1 VTVATAPSTDT
12 QAALPPSGVLLIDK
26 PEGWT
31 SHDVVAKVRRLLKTK
46 KVGHTG
52 TLDPMATG
60 VLPICIGDGTK
71 VAGIAQAADKVYE
84 VSMRLGVSTDTLDR
98 TGSILTTTPLAADVD
113 WPTQAQ
119 EQLIAF
125 TGDLMQIP
133 PMYSAI
139 KMGGEALYKKARRGE
154 TVARLP
160 RPVSIHSITDVRIS
174 IPDIHFTV
182 ACSKG
187 TYIRTLVADIG
198 TELGVGAHLTALRR
212 TRCGSAQIANSITME
227 QLLEL
232 AENGDITVPL
242 HPEDHLLDDLPLIRV
257 SEQTAARMVQ
267 GIAPKVSE
275 MTPAPHTSSPD
286 GCIAPGT
293 LCRATGETRGFFALL
308 ETGTD
313 PDSPARIRRLIK
325 TRVSC
330 LIWRILN
337 VHC

>member
-1 VTVATAPSTDT
+1 VTVATAPSTDMQT
-12 QAALPPSGVLLIDK
+12 VLPPSGVLLIDK

-60 VLPICIGDGTK
+60 VLPVCIGDGTK

-84 VSMRLGVSTDTLDR
+84 VTMQLGVSTDTLDR
-98 TGSILTTTPLAADVD
+98 TGTVLTTTALDEGVD
-113 WPTQAQ
+113 WPTKVRQ
-119 EQLIAF
+119 QLTAF
-125 TGDLMQIP
+125 TGDLMQTP
-133 PMYSAI
+133 PMYSAV

-154 TVARLP
+154 TVERAP
-160 RPVSIHSITDVRIS
+160 RPVTIHAITDVQMS
-174 IPDIHFTV
+174 IPEVRFTV

-187 TYIRTLVADIG
+187 TYIRTLAADIG
-198 TELGVGAHLTALRR
+198 EALGVGAHLTALRR
-212 TRCGSAQIANSITME
+212 TRCGSAQIANAVTMAH
-227 QLLEL
+227 LTEL
-232 AENGDITVPL
+232 AENGDPRESL

-267 GIAPKVSE
+267 GIAPQFSE
-275 MTPAPHTSSPD
+275 LTVEPHPTSPD
-286 GCIAPGT
+286 GQIAPGT

-313 PDSPARIRRLIK
+313 PDSPARIRRIIK
-325 TRVSC
+325 TRV
-330 LIWRILN
+330 
-337 VHC
+337 